1 MKMFKKAPKFIAFV
15 LCFTSTHA
23 FAQFYN
29 NGATVKIQPGGLI
42 FVQGNAENNTG
53 TITNDGKMEV
63 QGNFINAATYNTVTN
78 DDSLILTG
86 SNNVTLTLGSS
97 SVNNLMVNK
106 AVNTNNVTLGSNIN
120 VITKLDYLAGNLTTD
135 PLNTSYVFSA
145 PIGALFNFAAG
156 REITGRVS
164 RTGWADGTAYVF
176 NQPNMQ
182 VTTNGGTAPTS
193 FTVNMIPQSG
203 GGDPS
208 LNERE
213 VKRKF
218 EFSTPDGS
226 GFTSDIRF
234 AYDDAELNT
243 NTEPS
248 LAPWYFDG
256 GTEWNGKLASLTKDG
271 SNNYVQYTG
280 ITGTELAE
288 EWKLADAK
296 YTINASAIIRGP
308 WNSGASQMN
317 TTLNTNNVIPL
328 NQPYNVTPFNYT
340 GTESVASIPNAN
352 VVDWILV
359 ELRKPSSGLP
369 EDANSASII
378 GRKAGFLLNDGT
390 IVDIDGVTPIAFDI
404 SKQGPSFIAIR
415 HRNHLGILSN
425 IIPSN
430 ITGNFDNDFTALANC
445 YKNPFANSDPLVL
458 LGGAS
463 GKYGMWAGDANKNN
477 LVNGTDLSIVN
488 NGIAGSASGYINSDI
503 NLSSSLN
510 GTDLS
515 ITNNT
520 LSQSGESSQ
529 GRHIQPNFDLNTKKF
544 IKSNLPE

>member
-135 PLNTSYVFSA
+135 PLNTAYVFSA
-145 PIGALFNFAAG
+145 PVGAVFNFSAG

-256 GTEWNGKLASLTKDG
+256 GTEWN
-271 SNNYVQYTG
+271 
-280 ITGTELAE
+280 
-288 EWKLADAK
+288 
-296 YTINASAIIRGP
+296 
-308 WNSGASQMN
+308 
-317 TTLNTNNVIPL
+317 
-328 NQPYNVTPFNYT
+328 
-340 GTESVASIPNAN
+340 
-352 VVDWILV
+352 
-359 ELRKPSSGLP
+359 
-369 EDANSASII
+369 
-378 GRKAGFLLNDGT
+378 
-390 IVDIDGVTPIAFDI
+390 
-404 SKQGPSFIAIR
+404 
-415 HRNHLGILSN
+415 
-425 IIPSN
+425 
-430 ITGNFDNDFTALANC
+430 
-445 YKNPFANSDPLVL
+445 
-458 LGGAS
+458 
-463 GKYGMWAGDANKNN
+463 
-477 LVNGTDLSIVN
+477 
-488 NGIAGSASGYINSDI
+488 
-503 NLSSSLN
+503 
-510 GTDLS
+510 
-515 ITNNT
+515 
-520 LSQSGESSQ
+520 
-529 GRHIQPNFDLNTKKF
+529 
-544 IKSNLPE
+544 